1 MGKYNL
7 RKFNQRYL
15 TLRINRFMF
24 FLPERDFMGRR
35 IIFYRPG
42 VSDPMS
48 PSCGYDILTVATL
61 AYELIFD
68 DEENQIR
75 GCVHLADAKGIR
87 MPHFTVFSPQ
97 YSFRVGKN
105 TEVSW
110 HLNASIYFKL
120 IVRSQKILSLRHKGF
135 HIVNVHKSLSYI
147 SDFIL
152 HQMGEKL
159 KKRTRL
165 YSGFDEFR
173 AVDKK
178 HGIDPA
184 ILPKEYGGTVP
195 MREMIGKIDDSVKV
209 IEIN

>member
-1 MGKYNL
+1 
-7 RKFNQRYL
+7 
-15 TLRINRFMF
+15 MF

-35 IIFYRPG
+35 VIFYRPG

-48 PSCGYDILTVATL
+48 PTCGFDILTITTL

-105 TEVSW
+105 TEVSC
-110 HLNASIYFKL
+110 LEFVIGLRIAQLFP
-120 IVRSQKILSLRHKGF
+120 QKILSLRHKGF
-135 HIVNVHKSLSYI
+135 HVVNVHKSLSLI

-152 HQMGEKL
+152 NQMGEKL

-165 YSGFDEFR
+165 YSSFEEFR
-173 AVDKK
+173 AVENK
-178 HGIDPA
+178 HCIDPS
-184 ILPKEYGGTVP
+184 ILPKEYGGKVP
-195 MREMIGKIDDSVKV
+195 MREMIGELGK
-209 IEIN
+209 